1 MVEIFNDI
9 RKAHQFATPCDELAA
24 NIEFFS
30 ESMPAVTV
38 AAFENNLA
46 PQYKSVKMFPS
57 YTPTFWINLGT
68 PYYLSVANKTHVIKA
83 DDDILVLRDTSV
95 EKFKQPTDHIFTVK
109 FLPGGLEAILGI
121 NQASLIGQVINLN
134 TILPSAFIKKIK
146 QSLCFEERLA
156 LMQSFLL
163 SCYKDTNSDH
173 YLKFVTDCIENYDA
187 AGMQINTSQMAEK
200 MFVTS
205 KTINRYFNKVVGTSP
220 KNYFSIMRTRVALTA
235 YVNQKELFTP
245 YDFGYYDMSHFYKDV
260 VKFTGQKLTQ
270 NVI

>member
-9 RKAHQFATPCDELAA
+9 RKVHQFAAPCDELAA
-24 NIEFFS
+24 HIEFFS
-30 ESMPAVTV
+30 ESMPPV
-38 AAFENNLA
+38 ESLLRNNLA
-46 PQYKSVKMFPS
+46 PGFKSVKMFPS

-68 PYYLSVANKTHVIKA
+68 PYYLSVADKTHLIKA
-83 DDDILVLRDTSV
+83 GDDILVLRDSSV

-109 FLPGGLEAILGI
+109 FLPGGLEAVLGI
-121 NQASLIGQVINLN
+121 NQATLMGQVINLN
-134 TILPSAFIKKIK
+134 TILPQALLKKIK
-146 QSLCFEERLA
+146 LPLCFDERLA

-163 SCYKDTNSDH
+163 RCYKGSHNDH
-173 YLKFVTDCIENYDA
+173 YVQFVTDCIENYDA

-235 YVNQKELFTP
+235 YVNQKGVFNP

-260 VKFTGQKLTQ
+260 VKFTGQKLAA
-270 NVI
+270 NF

>member
-9 RKAHQFATPCDELAA
+9 RREHQFAEPCGELTPH
-24 NIEFFS
+24 IEFFS
-30 ESMPAVTV
+30 ESMPPV
-38 AAFENNLA
+38 ENLFGNTLT
-46 PQYKSVKMFPS
+46 PGFKSVKMFPS

-68 PYYLSVANKTHVIKA
+68 PYYLSVANQTHLIKA
-83 DDDILVLRDTSV
+83 NDDILVLRDTRV

-121 NQASLIGQVINLN
+121 NQVILIGQVTNLN
-134 TILPSAFIKKIK
+134 TILPPAFLKKIK
-146 QSLCFEERLA
+146 QPMPFEERLA
-156 LMQSFLL
+156 LMQNFLL
-163 SCYKDTNSDH
+163 GCYKGTQNNH
-173 YLKFVTDCIENYDA
+173 YVQFITDCIESYDT

-235 YVNQKELFTP
+235 YVNQKEVFSP

-260 VKFTGQKLTQ
+260 VKFTGQKLRQ

>member
-9 RKAHQFATPCDELAA
+9 RKVHQFATPCDELVAH
-24 NIEFFS
+24 IEFFS
-30 ESMPAVTV
+30 ESMPPVIG
-38 AAFENNLA
+38 AAFETILV

-57 YTPTFWINLGT
+57 FTPTFWINLGT
-68 PYYLSVANKTHVIKA
+68 PYYLSVPNKTHLINA
-83 DDDILVLRDTSV
+83 DDDILVLRDTSI

-109 FLPGGLEAILGI
+109 FLPGGLEAVLGI
-121 NQASLIGQVINLN
+121 NQANLIGQVINLN
-134 TILPSAFIKKIK
+134 RILPPEFIKKIK
-146 QSLCFEERLA
+146 QPLNFEERLA
-156 LMQSFLL
+156 LMQNFLL
-163 SCYKDTNSDH
+163 SCYKNKSGDH
-173 YLKFVTDCIENYDA
+173 YLQFVTDCIENYDA
-187 AGMQINTSQMAEK
+187 ARMQINTSQMAEK

-260 VKFTGQKLTQ
+260 VKFTGQKLTHS
-270 NVI
+270 VI

>member
-9 RKAHQFATPCDELAA
+9 RKVHQFAAPCDELAA
-24 NIEFFS
+24 HIEFFS
-30 ESMPAVTV
+30 ESMPPAENL
-38 AAFENNLA
+38 FRNNLT
-46 PQYKSVKMFPS
+46 PEFKSVKMFPS

-68 PYYLSVANKTHVIKA
+68 PYVLLVADKTHLIRA

-109 FLPGGLEAILGI
+109 FLPGGLEAVLGI
-121 NQASLIGQVINLN
+121 NQAILIGQVIDLN
-134 TILPSAFIKKIK
+134 TILPPPLLKKIK
-146 QSLCFEERLA
+146 HPLCFEERLE

-163 SCYKDTNSDH
+163 GCYKGSHSDH
-173 YLKFVTDCIENYDA
+173 YLQFVTDCIGNYDA

-235 YVNQKELFTP
+235 YINQKEIFTP

-260 VKFTGQKLTQ
+260 VKFTGQKLTY
-270 NVI
+270 NIV

>member
-9 RKAHQFATPCDELAA
+9 RKIHQFAAPCDELAA
-24 NIEFFS
+24 HIEFFS
-30 ESMPAVTV
+30 ESMPPA
-38 AAFENNLA
+38 ESLLRNNLA
-46 PQYKSVKMFPS
+46 PGLKSVKMFPS

-68 PYYLSVANKTHVIKA
+68 PYYLSVGNKTHLIKTG
-83 DDDILVLRDTSV
+83 DDILVLRDTSV
-95 EKFKQPTDHIFTVK
+95 EKFKQPTDRIFTVK

-121 NQASLIGQVINLN
+121 NQATLIGQVINLN
-134 TILPSAFIKKIK
+134 TILPPAFLKKVK
-146 QSLCFEERLA
+146 QSVCFEERLA
-156 LMQSFLL
+156 LVQSFLL
-163 SCYKDTNSDH
+163 SRYSDNHSDH
-173 YLKFVTDCIENYDA
+173 YLQFVTDCIENYDA

-220 KNYFSIMRTRVALTA
+220 KNYFSIMRSRVALTA
-235 YVNQKELFTP
+235 YVNQKEVFTP

>member
-9 RKAHQFATPCDELAA
+9 RRVHQFAAPRGELAA
-24 NIEFFS
+24 HIEFFS
-30 ESMPAVTV
+30 ESIPPAENV
-38 AAFENNLA
+38 FGNNLT
-46 PQYKSVKMFPS
+46 PQFKSVKMFPS
-57 YTPTFWINLGT
+57 FTPTFWINLGT
-68 PYYLSVANKTHVIKA
+68 PYYLSIANKTHLINA

-95 EKFKQPTDHIFTVK
+95 EKFKQPGDHIFTVK

-121 NQASLIGQVINLN
+121 NQASLIGQVIKLN
-134 TILPSAFIKKIK
+134 TILPVAFIKKIK

-156 LMQSFLL
+156 LVQNFLL
-163 SCYKDTNSDH
+163 SCYKAPHNDH
-173 YLKFVTDCIENYDA
+173 YLQFVTDCIENYDA

-235 YVNQKELFTP
+235 YVNQKEIFTP

-270 NVI
+270 NLF